1 MTNNQGLP
9 RRFPLNNFYL
19 LTLVNALFFM
29 ATGAAAPLNSIY
41 LEFLG
46 ASYATIS
53 LMLTSFVGVILLGS
67 YAWGQLS
74 DRLGM
79 RKLLL
84 VIGLT
89 GAAITSY
96 WFSQAPDVAWA
107 WTARLIN
114 SLFLAAFTTLS
125 LAMMGDILE
134 ERSHR
139 KSQSKSQGKKRSAGR
154 GRNMGL
160 YRGVGSLAF
169 AAGSF
174 ISGRAADAYS
184 LRFSFVLCAAF
195 YGAAALCMLALREV
209 KDREEN
215 NGQAI
220 ATQEPQSINTSTNP
234 GTTQTTATGH
244 PPPATRHL
252 PLLFL
257 AGVILW
263 TASHSASA
271 SMWPNFM
278 KDIGYT
284 NTTIGNLWALA
295 AFFELP
301 FMVATGALSD
311 LTGRTIMLAAG
322 GLGIA
327 LTNFAYLSLAHI
339 FPALLGAQ
347 VLRGFGFG
355 SYTTNAMTYTAEFGE
370 QRTRGRHSGLFNT
383 AGSAG
388 QLIGSLAGGTLAQAR
403 GFEFMFGFCAT
414 AAFLSAICFL
424 ALRWQTND
432 ARAGAWRTVAER

>member
-1 MTNNQGLP
+1 MMNHSKLSP
-9 RRFPLNNFYL
+9 SFPFNNFYL

-29 ATGAAAPLNSIY
+29 GVGVSSPLNSLY

-53 LMLTSFVGVILLGS
+53 LMLTSFVLVILVGS

-74 DRLGM
+74 DRLEQ

-84 VIGLT
+84 VIGLLGT
-89 GAAITSY
+89 ALTTY
-96 WFSQAPDVAWA
+96 WFSQAPDVTWA
-107 WTARLIN
+107 WIARGVN
-114 SLFLAAFTTLS
+114 SIFLAAFTTLS

-134 ERSHR
+134 A
-139 KSQSKSQGKKRSAGR
+139 RSAQQGRTARR
-154 GRNMGL
+154 GRSMGL
-160 YRGVGSLAF
+160 YRGAGSLAF

-184 LRFSFVLCAAF
+184 LRFSFVLCALF
-195 YGAAALCMLALREV
+195 YGAAALCMLLLREV
-209 KDREEN
+209 KPDAKEPLPADS
-215 NGQAI
+215 QQPP
-220 ATQEPQSINTSTNP
+220 ATCQQ
-234 GTTQTTATGH
+234 
-244 PPPATRHL
+244 PPATRHL
-252 PLLFL
+252 PILFL
-257 AGVILW
+257 AGVTLW
-263 TASHSASA
+263 MASHSASA

-278 KDIGYT
+278 KEIGYT
-284 NTTIGNLWALA
+284 NTTIGNLWGLA

-301 FMVATGALSD
+301 FMVAAGALSD

-327 LTNFAYLSLAHI
+327 LTNFLYLSLAFV
-339 FPALLGAQ
+339 FPALLAAQ

-355 SYTTNAMTYTAEFGE
+355 SYTTSAMTYTAEFGG
-370 QRTRGRHSGLFNT
+370 QSTRGRNSGLFSV
-383 AGSAG
+383 AGSTG

-414 AAFLSAICFL
+414 AALLSCICFL

-432 ARAGAWRTVAER
+432 ARAGAWRTVAE